1 MPGQVSYNAA
11 AQVSVMLPSLKDS
24 AASEALDR
32 IRAIVGPRGWIAD
45 AQDMAPY
52 LVEERGLYRGRARM
66 VVRPGSTQEVADV
79 VKTCID
85 AGLAI
90 VPQSGN
96 TGLVGGGIP
105 HEHGEEI
112 VLSLSRMN
120 RVRAIDPLNY
130 TITVEAGCILAAV
143 QKAAAEADR
152 LFPLSLGA
160 EGTCQIGGNLSTNA
174 GGIAVLRYGMARDLV
189 LGLEVVLADG
199 RIWDGLRGLRK
210 DNTGYDLKQLFLG
223 AEGTLGIIT
232 AAVLKLFPRPGAV
245 ETGFVAVR
253 DPAAAIELL
262 ARARSG
268 TGDAITAFELISR
281 QALDMVL
288 RHIPGT
294 SDPLA
299 TQSRWYVLMEASSGA
314 AGGGLRASLEQV
326 LADGAEAG
334 LVLDGTLA
342 ASGEQAKALWRLRET
357 ITEAQKPEG
366 GSIKHDVSVPVSKVP
381 EFIARASAAC
391 EALLPGIRIVAF
403 GHAGDGNIHFNISQP
418 VGADRAGYLARW
430 EEFNRIVHD
439 IVAELRGSISAEH
452 GIGRLKRV
460 ELTHYK
466 SPLEIELMRM
476 LKRTLDPK
484 GILNPGKVV

>member
-1 MPGQVSYNAA
+1 
-11 AQVSVMLPSLKDS
+11 MLPSVQEIV
-24 AASEALDR
+24 ASEALEK

-45 AQDMAPY
+45 PADMAPF

-66 VVRPGSTQEVADV
+66 VVRPASTHEVSEV
-79 VKTCID
+79 VKVCAE
-85 AGLAI
+85 AGLGI

-105 HEHGEEI
+105 HDHGEEI
-112 VLSLSRMN
+112 ILSLGRMN

-130 TITVEAGCILAAV
+130 TITVEAGCILTSV
-143 QKAAAEADR
+143 QNAAAEADR

-189 LGLEVVLADG
+189 LGLEVVLPDG
-199 RIWDGLRGLRK
+199 RVWEGLRGLRK
-210 DNTGYDLKQLFLG
+210 DNTGYDLKQLFIG

-232 AAVLKLFPRPGAV
+232 AAVLKLFPRPGSV

-262 ARARSG
+262 ARARAG

-294 SDPLA
+294 TDPLA
-299 TQSRWYVLMEASSGA
+299 TPYPWYVLIEASSGDA
-314 AGGGLRASLEQV
+314 SGGLRAALEAV

-334 LVLDGTLA
+334 LVIDATLA
-342 ASGEQAKALWRLRET
+342 SSGEQTKALWRLRDS

-391 EALLPGIRIVAF
+391 EAALPGIRIVAF
-403 GHAGDGNIHFNISQP
+403 GHAGDGNIHFNLSQP
-418 VGADRAGYLARW
+418 VGADRSAYLARW

-439 IVAELRGSISAEH
+439 IVAELDGSISAEH
-452 GIGRLKRV
+452 GIGRLKRD
-460 ELTHYK
+460 ELVHYK
-466 SPLEIELMRM
+466 PPVAIELMSM
-476 LKRTLDPK
+476 LKHALDPK
-484 GILNPGKVV
+484 GIMNPGKVVG